1 MMPLSLAKNPP
12 FFNPLEK
19 SKIPKN
25 GRVVEE
31 VRLFSLNIPFIP
43 LYFPKKKKEEK
54 TRRSKFWT
62 RKKILPQ
69 NGIAQNYINIDYI
82 TVADCAGR
90 ARGALLREREEARH
104 AKGAEKRGRERGRA
118 GREGDAFHLERREV
132 FRGRRVAP
140 RALNI
145 HADLSSADCHL

>member
-1 MMPLSLAKNPP
+1 M
-12 FFNPLEK
+12 
-19 SKIPKN
+19 
-25 GRVVEE
+25 
-31 VRLFSLNIPFIP
+31 
-43 LYFPKKKKEEK
+43 
-54 TRRSKFWT
+54 

>member
-43 LYFPKKKKEEK
+43 LYFPKKK
-54 TRRSKFWT
+54 RRK
-62 RKKILPQ
+62 
-69 NGIAQNYINIDYI
+69 N
-82 TVADCAGR
+82 
-90 ARGALLREREEARH
+90 
-104 AKGAEKRGRERGRA
+104 
-118 GREGDAFHLERREV
+118 
-132 FRGRRVAP
+132 
-140 RALNI
+140 
-145 HADLSSADCHL
+145 